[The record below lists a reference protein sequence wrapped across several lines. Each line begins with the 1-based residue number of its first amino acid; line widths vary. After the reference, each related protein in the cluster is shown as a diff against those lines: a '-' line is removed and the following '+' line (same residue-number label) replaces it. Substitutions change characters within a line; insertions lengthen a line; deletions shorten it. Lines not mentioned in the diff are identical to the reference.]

1 MKSGPITDHSNASLT
16 RRKIFISKFLV
27 ARYDDIFFIIKIF
40 LICNSSRGLVLLEK
54 CSVYQILCLK
64 PIYFTN
70 RESEI
75 KSFSFNLVWLDGTQY
90 FFSMN
95 YNMKVS
101 AAILPCF
108 NRCCSNESL

>member
-1 MKSGPITDHSNASLT
+1 M
-16 RRKIFISKFLV
+16 
-27 ARYDDIFFIIKIF
+27 
-40 LICNSSRGLVLLEK
+40 LEK

-70 RESEI
+70 CESEI
-75 KSFSFNLVWLDGTQY
+75 KIFSFNLVWLDETQY

-101 AAILPCF
+101 SAILP
-108 NRCCSNESL
+108 

>member
-1 MKSGPITDHSNASLT
+1 MKSGAITDHRNTSLT
-16 RRKIFISKFLV
+16 RRKIFMSKFLV
-27 ARYDDIFFIIKIF
+27 ARYYAIFFIIKIF
-40 LICNSSRGLVLLEK
+40 LIYNSSRGLVLLEK

-70 RESEI
+70 CESEI
-75 KSFSFNLVWLDGTQY
+75 KSFSFNLVWLDETQY

-101 AAILPCF
+101 SALLP
-108 NRCCSNESL
+108 